1 MECRICKKSNT
12 KEFLNLGSVALANSY
27 LKPLDVGKPE
37 FTAKLDVWFCQ
48 DCGLVQLGTIVSP
61 EKLFRHYLYY
71 SSNSPMLM
79 KHFSDYADEIAD
91 MHADKEK
98 AFVVE
103 IASNDGILLRNFK
116 RHGIRFL
123 GVDPAENIA
132 KKANEEGIPTLAEFF
147 NSKTA
152 AAIEKEHGR
161 ATAILGN
168 NVFAHID
175 DIHDVID
182 GVDAL
187 LSEDGFLVL
196 EFPYLVDLLE
206 NTEFDTIYH
215 EHLSYFSI
223 TPLVKF
229 FAMHRMEIFDVKRT
243 SIHGG
248 SVRLFIQRKG
258 GPRKTM
264 PSVAELLELE
274 KQRGIM
280 ELKTY
285 RHFAENVKKLKAD
298 LVSLL
303 TKFKK
308 ERKSIA
314 AYGAP
319 AKGNTLL
326 CYCGIGTKFLDF
338 TVDRSPYKQGL
349 YTPGMHIPILPPE
362 ELMRRKPDYT
372 LILAWNF
379 ASEILMQQEQYVE
392 AGGKF
397 IIPVPRP
404 HIVPVS
410 EE

>member
-1 MECRICKKSNT
+1 
-12 KEFLNLGSVALANSY
+12 
-27 LKPLDVGKPE
+27 
-37 FTAKLDVWFCQ
+37 
-48 DCGLVQLGTIVSP
+48 
-61 EKLFRHYLYY
+61 
-71 SSNSPMLM
+71 
-79 KHFSDYADEIAD
+79 
-91 MHADKEK
+91 
-98 AFVVE
+98 
-103 IASNDGILLRNFK
+103 
-116 RHGIRFL
+116 
-123 GVDPAENIA
+123 
-132 KKANEEGIPTLAEFF
+132 
-147 NSKTA
+147 
-152 AAIEKEHGR
+152 
-161 ATAILGN
+161 
-168 NVFAHID
+168 
-175 DIHDVID
+175 
-182 GVDAL
+182 
-187 LSEDGFLVL
+187 
-196 EFPYLVDLLE
+196 
-206 NTEFDTIYH
+206 
-215 EHLSYFSI
+215 
-223 TPLVKF
+223 
-229 FAMHRMEIFDVKRT
+229 
-243 SIHGG
+243 
-248 SVRLFIQRKG
+248 
-258 GPRKTM
+258 M